1 MARVLA
7 GSGDA
12 EVVAVK
18 PYRCMGGGREPVW
31 ERVART
37 GGARGAGAVGDSI
50 GGSGTGG
57 ASGGG
62 RETGAGG
69 GRLL

>member
-1 MARVLA
+1 VLA

-12 EVVAVK
+12 EVTAVK
-18 PYRCMGGGREPVW
+18 PYRYMGGGREPVW

-37 GGARGAGAVGDSI
+37 GGARGAGAVGGSI
-50 GGSGTGG
+50 GRSGTDG
-57 ASGGG
+57 AAGDGWG
-62 RETGAGG
+62 TGAGG